1 MALFGRFKRNK
12 IKKRF
17 KMNKP
22 KERYHQLE
30 GFEGGLSLVSKSFD
44 QWLNRVVAIKV
55 LKQKY
60 IENEGMIETFLN
72 EAKLIGYLDHPGII
86 SIYDVFMQSNVN
98 PCYAM
103 EFIKGQHLE
112 DYIRE
117 LTRSCDSNDDQCVA
131 IPLTESLRIF
141 ERICE
146 TMAYAHDRGVVHL
159 DLKPENIVIGEYGE
173 VLIIDWGSALLYD
186 QAPYLQYMKR
196 QTASAAPV
204 SFFSHTKP
212 SPATASPMYM
222 SPEQTQQPRETLA
235 PPSDIFSAGVVFYQ
249 MLTGVMPFTGSEL
262 NEVWEKIQSYQP
274 LPVHAVN
281 SNIPLYLSQICS
293 KMIEKT
299 PDIRYRSF
307 HEVLDDLN
315 ELRNSGC
322 LFDTKHYKPGEVI
335 FCEGD
340 EGIYSFIILSGKVDI
355 SKAVDGRQ
363 VSLGELGKDEIVGE
377 LAIFSN
383 EPRSATVTAIEPT
396 TIRIMKK
403 KEIDGEL
410 EKLAPWVGGMISGL
424 SDRFIELNERLLM
437 QEDKKAKSRRKHH
450 DVGR

>member
-1 MALFGRFKRNK
+1 MALLGRFKRNK

-30 GFEGGLSLVSKSFD
+30 YFEGGLSLVSKSFD

-60 IENEGMIETFLN
+60 IENEAMIETFLN

-112 DYIRE
+112 DYIHE
-117 LTRSCDSNDDQCVA
+117 LTRSCDTNDDQCIA

-141 ERICE
+141 DRICE
-146 TMAYAHDRGVVHL
+146 TMAYAHDRGVIHL

-186 QAPYLQYMKR
+186 PEPYLQYMKR
-196 QTASAAPV
+196 QTVNDASV
-204 SFFSHTKP
+204 SFFSHIKT

-222 SPEQTQQPRETLA
+222 SPEQTKQPRETLA

-249 MLTGVMPFTGSEL
+249 MLTGVMPFTGAEL
-262 NEVWEKIQSYQP
+262 NEVWEKIQSYHP
-274 LPVHAVN
+274 RPVHAVN

-299 PDIRYRSF
+299 PDLRYRSF
-307 HEVLDDLN
+307 HDVLDDLN

-322 LFDTKHYKPGEVI
+322 LFDTKHYKTGDVI

-340 EGIYSFIILSGKVDI
+340 EGTYAFIILSGKVDI

-363 VSLGELGKDEIVGE
+363 VSLAELGRDEIVGE
-377 LAIFSN
+377 LAIFSD

-396 TIRIMKK
+396 IIRIMKK

-437 QEDKKAKSRRKHH
+437 QEDKKSKEPAKTS
-450 DVGR
+450 